1 MTNKFC
7 VLLVLHLS
15 IYSPFLN
22 LVQKKNWSKL
32 KIWFMI
38 LEFDMSVY
46 TLRVSLSPIT
56 PTNNMNFC
64 LSLDQTLLSL
74 PPPHSSKQGVDGSDA
89 LKDLVS
95 NILFFTLLHSLFI
108 THLWTY
114 SPETAKQIKNILIVR
129 CLHLGENCSV

>member
-1 MTNKFC
+1 
-7 VLLVLHLS
+7 
-15 IYSPFLN
+15 
-22 LVQKKNWSKL
+22 
-32 KIWFMI
+32 MI

-64 LSLDQTLLSL
+64 LSLDPTLS

-108 THLWTY
+108 THL
-114 SPETAKQIKNILIVR
+114 
-129 CLHLGENCSV
+129 